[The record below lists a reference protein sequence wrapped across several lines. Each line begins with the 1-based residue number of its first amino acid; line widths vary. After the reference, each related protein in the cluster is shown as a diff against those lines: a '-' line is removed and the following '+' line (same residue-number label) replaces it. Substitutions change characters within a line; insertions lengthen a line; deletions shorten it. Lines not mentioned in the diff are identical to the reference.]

1 MSDLRVLLGV
11 PDFRRLWIAQIVSDF
26 GDSLTLFSLMF
37 LVQRLTGD
45 EAAVASILIATAL
58 PALVVGMVAGVWV
71 DRWNLKWTMVG
82 SDLVRAV
89 LVVGLLAVTAP
100 SRVGLLYAIVFVHA
114 SVGTFFRPARQALL
128 PRVVQGDQLLS
139 ANSLAEAT
147 RMVGYAAGTAAAGLM
162 VGLTGDFAAIFLTDA
177 VTFLVSAFLVSRVV
191 TEAEPIAS
199 DPDVQP
205 TGVRTELVDGIRTLL
220 HSRWLLGV
228 LVAATLAMF
237 GLGAV
242 NGLIVPFVVGTLG
255 ISESWFGLL
264 EGAQSAGVVVAG
276 AVVAVLAARF
286 RPSTLVGG
294 GLAAGGLVVAAF
306 SAAQGV
312 LGLTALMALVG
323 LAVAPV
329 QASATTIMQREA
341 PARVLGRAAA
351 ALSASTTAA
360 QVASLAI
367 AGGLATWLGV
377 RTVFVVSGAVVVAA
391 GVVSGILFVFA
402 ARREPL
408 EAAA

>member
-1 MSDLRVLLGV
+1 MGDLRSLLGIA
-11 PDFRRLWIAQIVSDF
+11 DFRRLWIAQVVSDF

-82 SDLVRAV
+82 SDLIRAV
-89 LVVGLLAVTAP
+89 LVVGLLGVMAP
-100 SRVGLLYAIVFVHA
+100 SRVWILYGIVFLHA

-128 PRVVQGDQLLS
+128 PRMVHGDQLLS

-162 VGLTGDFAAIFLTDA
+162 VGLTGDFAPVFVTDA
-177 VTFLVSAFLVSRVV
+177 VTFLISAFLVSRLV
-191 TEAEPIAS
+191 TGAGPLPAEAGAAPA
-199 DPDVQP
+199 
-205 TGVRTELVDGIRTLL
+205 GVGRELADGIRTLVR
-220 HSRWLLGV
+220 SRWLLGV

-255 ISESWFGLL
+255 ISETWFGLL

-276 AVVAVLAARF
+276 ALVAMLAARF
-286 RPSTLVGG
+286 RPSTLVGT
-294 GLAAGGLVVAAF
+294 GLAVVGVVVAAF
-306 SAAQGV
+306 AAAQGI
-312 LGLTALMALVG
+312 LALTVLMALVG

-341 PARVLGRAAA
+341 PPRVLGRAAA

-367 AGGLATWLGV
+367 AGGLATLLGV
-377 RTVFVVSGAVVVAA
+377 RTVFVLSGVVVVTAGLVSAALFVVAA
-391 GVVSGILFVFA
+391 
-402 ARREPL
+402 RQEPV
-408 EAAA
+408 EAVA

>member
-1 MSDLRVLLGV
+1 MGDLRSLLGIA
-11 PDFRRLWIAQIVSDF
+11 DFRRLWIAQIVSDF

-58 PALVVGMVAGVWV
+58 PALVVGMMAGVWV
-71 DRWNLKWTMVG
+71 DRWNLKSTMVG
-82 SDLVRAV
+82 SDLIRAV
-89 LVVGLLAVTAP
+89 LVVGLLTVMHP
-100 SRVGLLYAIVFVHA
+100 SRLWLLYGIVFVHA

-147 RMVGYAAGTAAAGLM
+147 RMVGYAAGTATAGLM
-162 VGLTGDFAAIFLTDA
+162 VGLTGDFAPIFLTDA
-177 VTFLVSAFLVSRVV
+177 LTFLISASLVSRLV
-191 TEAEPIAS
+191 TGAAPVPAAPGS
-199 DPDVQP
+199 QP
-205 TGVRTELVDGIRTLL
+205 SGVWRELADGIKTLV

-286 RPSTLVGG
+286 RPSTLVGV
-294 GLAAGGLVVAAF
+294 GLVAVGVVVAAF
-306 SAAQGV
+306 ATVQGV
-312 LGLTALMALVG
+312 LGLTVLMALVG
-323 LAVAPV
+323 L
-329 QASATTIMQREA
+329 
-341 PARVLGRAAA
+341 
-351 ALSASTTAA
+351 
-360 QVASLAI
+360 
-367 AGGLATWLGV
+367 
-377 RTVFVVSGAVVVAA
+377 
-391 GVVSGILFVFA
+391 
-402 ARREPL
+402 
-408 EAAA
+408 